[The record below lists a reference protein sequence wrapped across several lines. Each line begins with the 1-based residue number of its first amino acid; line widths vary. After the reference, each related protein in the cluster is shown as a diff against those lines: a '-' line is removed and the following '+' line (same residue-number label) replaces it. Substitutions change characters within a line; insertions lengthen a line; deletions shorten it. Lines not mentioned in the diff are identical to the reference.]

1 MGSSM
6 VSQEITQAVILAA
19 GLGTRMLPLT
29 KVMPKALLPLGM
41 KPAIHW
47 LVEECLSSGI
57 KDLVIVVSAHSPVK
71 DYFLK
76 DQWLYDHLRD
86 KKSRAELRALRQLD
100 HFKGIRFAV
109 QEPLLGEAHAL
120 SKALPLLRRG
130 PFAVL
135 FCDNLFKARVPATL
149 QVTRLFQRHR
159 MHVKSN
165 GRYAFDYSIA
175 GLLKALPFQEFY
187 QSSKRGMDLAWVF
200 DQLQEG
206 SQFIEKF
213 VAGKRYNIGNPKQYA
228 RAFSVFSRE
237 SPGP

>member
-1 MGSSM
+1 MGGEGF
-6 VSQEITQAVILAA
+6 V
-19 GLGTRMLPLT
+19 
-29 KVMPKALLPLGM
+29 
-41 KPAIHW
+41 W
-47 LVEECLSSGI
+47 
-57 KDLVIVVSAHSPVK
+57 
-71 DYFLK
+71 
-76 DQWLYDHLRD
+76 
-86 KKSRAELRALRQLD
+86 SRAR
-100 HFKGIRFAV
+100 
-109 QEPLLGEAHAL
+109 P
-120 SKALPLLRRG
+120 LRRGG

-135 FCDNLFKARVPATL
+135 FCDILFKARVPATL
-149 QVTRLFQRHR
+149 QVPRLFQRHR